1 MQSNC
6 YRKKAIPLLCF
17 ILLVFSPLSFSAGTV
32 EKVSLLLNWK
42 FQYEFAGFIMAKE
55 KGFYQDAGLEVHL
68 HEYDPDSNIIDDVL
82 SQKYNYGIFNS
93 SISVKEGKVEPTIL
107 MATYFQQSP
116 LALVASKDI
125 KHPKDI
131 VGKKVML
138 SSAEIKYSSLG
149 LLLDHFYINSKNTKF
164 IPHSFNINAF
174 ISNEVDVMSVF
185 KTNEIYELDKKGI
198 EYNIIDPSNYGFTT
212 SAVNLFTSFQEV
224 SNHPERSRR
233 FVDASNKGWAYAIAH
248 PEESIATI
256 HKLYAKH
263 KSLSA
268 LKFEAAV
275 TKKMML
281 LGFFSIGEVDADLS
295 QRLLKQLKFSN
306 IIDSTETLDNF
317 LLEDVINNISKSATF
332 TKHQNDYLHRKK
344 EITMCVDPE
353 WMPFERI
360 KEGKHIGIVNDVIN
374 RFREQLP
381 IPIRLIPTTSWQES
395 LDFAK
400 NRQCDIFS
408 LASETPDRLT
418 YMDFTQSYL
427 NFPIVIATKM
437 DTVFISNI
445 KDVKYKK
452 LGVVKGYAIA
462 EQLKRE
468 IPSINIIEVDS
479 IKDGLAR
486 VESGELFGYIDNLLV
501 IANSIQRDF
510 TGVLKVS
517 ARLPDNVELGM
528 GTRNDQPELK
538 QVFNTLISNIDDAK
552 LQETYNKWVAVR
564 QDHPKDYTLAWKFIA
579 ISLILALAYLF
590 HYLKLSK
597 LNQLLLIQSTTD
609 KLTGLYNRAKADFI
623 LAQNKSNVDRYDTDL
638 SIILL
643 DIDYFKRV
651 NDTHGHIIGDKV
663 LLEFAQILKHN
674 VRMND
679 SVCRWGGEE
688 FLIICPNIELN
699 EANILANK
707 LLSKIRHHRFKHV
720 ESITASAG
728 SSQFTNDLSTQVT
741 LQNVDSALY
750 RAKDNGRD
758 QAVSYHSSSS

>member
-1 MQSNC
+1 M
-6 YRKKAIPLLCF
+6 
-17 ILLVFSPLSFSAGTV
+17 
-32 EKVSLLLNWK
+32 NWK

-55 KGFYQDAGLEVHL
+55 KGFYRDAGLDVHF
-68 HEYDPDSNIIDDVL
+68 HEYDQDTNIVDSVL

-93 SISVKEGKVEPTIL
+93 SISIKEGKVQPTIL

-116 LALVASKDI
+116 LALVTSKNI

-131 VGKKVML
+131 IGKKVML
-138 SSAEIKYSSLG
+138 STGEIKYSSLG

-164 IPHSFNINAF
+164 IPHSFNIDAF
-174 ISNEVDVMSVF
+174 ISGEVDVMSVF
-185 KTNEIYELDKKGI
+185 KTNEIYALDKKGI
-198 EYNIIDPSNYGFTT
+198 EYNIIDPSNYGFST

-224 SNHPERSRR
+224 SNHPKRSRK
-233 FVDASNKGWAYAIAH
+233 FVAASNKGWAYAIAH
-248 PEESIATI
+248 PSESIATV

-263 KSLSA
+263 KSLEA
-268 LKFEAAV
+268 LKFEAEV
-275 TKKMML
+275 TKEMML

-295 QRLLKQLKFSN
+295 RRLLKQLKFGN

-317 LLEDVINNISKSATF
+317 LLEDVINNIFKNATF
-332 TKHQNDYLHRKK
+332 TKHQKDYLHNKK

-353 WMPFERI
+353 WMPFEKI
-360 KEGKHIGIVNDVIN
+360 KDGKHIGILNDIIN
-374 RFREQLP
+374 NFREQLP
-381 IPIRLIPTTSWQES
+381 IPIRLIPTSSWQES

-408 LASETPDRLT
+408 LASETPERLT
-418 YMDFTQSYL
+418 YMDFTKPYL
-427 NFPIVIATKM
+427 NVPIVIATKM
-437 DTVFISNI
+437 DTLFISNI
-445 KDVKYKK
+445 KEIRHNK

-468 IPSINIIEVDS
+468 IPGINIIEVNS
-479 IKDGLAR
+479 IKDGLAQ

-517 ARLPDNVELGM
+517 ARLPDNLELGM

-538 QVFNTLISNIDDAK
+538 QIFNTLISHIDDAK
-552 LQETYNKWVAVR
+552 LQETYNKWVAVK
-564 QDHPKDYTLAWKFIA
+564 QDQPKDYALAWKFIA
-579 ISLILALAYLF
+579 ISLLLALAYLF
-590 HYLKLSK
+590 HYLKLSR

-609 KLTGLYNRAKADFI
+609 KLTNLYNRAKADFI
-623 LAQNKSNVDRYDTDL
+623 LTQKKPDVDRYDTDL

-651 NDTHGHIIGDKV
+651 NDTYGHIIGDKV

-688 FLIICPNIELN
+688 FLIICPNIELDD
-699 EANILANK
+699 ASILANK
-707 LLSKIRHHRFKHV
+707 LLSKIRHHRFKHI
-720 ESITASAG
+720 ENMTASAG
-728 SSQFTNDLSTQVT
+728 VSQFTKDLSIQVT
-741 LQNVDSALY
+741 LQHVDSALY

-758 QAVSYHSSSS
+758 QAITYRSSTS